1 MIRLPSRAAVLGLV
15 ASLFL
20 SSIPLPAAAAMG
32 KLAPVVPVNA
42 AAGVGMAGAVRAQA
56 LAPVALSLSAP
67 SHSAPVLA
75 LSAVAPTLAPSIVP
89 ELTAAQAAL
98 VAPRALA
105 ALPAA
110 NDAPGELT
118 VIAGVEAAFT
128 RLQGAKENGAAA
140 TGEVLNELFEG
151 FVRKGA
157 ANDAPSVSGSASP
170 LAPLAAAAKPAA
182 ADGPRWVFNETK
194 PAEAPKTSWKRTFSL
209 GFLGAVLPLVLT
221 GVIVGVSMLL
231 GHELN
236 PNYSSPAA
244 GLGTTPSIAQAL
256 ILTGAAA
263 VMAPVAEEIVFRA
276 GLQGGLAKLTKFLRM
291 GSFWVPAVLSSL
303 IFVAIHETSD
313 PVLFTTRFIHAMI
326 LAGLFKKEGVLA
338 SMAAHGFFNGI
349 LTLPLLVAAVAGL
362 LPASA
367 GLSAAIAFAGVLTA
381 ATVAVKAGLH
391 LKRNARKLV
400 SVPLLILGALAL
412 AAAGLLPFGM
422 DPVSQSGY
430 GVILAGLSG
439 LAYAA
444 VKAFGYLKAQRPDVA
459 SGAVVAKPFELR
471 HGVAAAALLS
481 AGFLVMPNPFW
492 LMGLIG
498 LVFWLPVKRVKG

>member
-15 ASLFL
+15 ASLLL

-32 KLAPVVPVNA
+32 KIAPVVPVNA
-42 AAGVGMAGAVRAQA
+42 AAGIGMAGAARVAA
-56 LAPVALSLSAP
+56 LAPASLSLSAP
-67 SHSAPVLA
+67 SHSAPVLT
-75 LSAVAPTLAPSIVP
+75 LSVAAPALAPSVVS
-89 ELTAAQAAL
+89 ELTAAQSAL
-98 VAPRALA
+98 VAPKALA

-110 NDAPGELT
+110 NDAPGEKT
-118 VIAGVEAAFT
+118 VIAGVETAFT

-151 FVRKGA
+151 FLRKDA
-157 ANDAPSVSGSASP
+157 ANDAPASASMGHAAP
-170 LAPLAAAAKPAA
+170 LAPAAALKAA
-182 ADGPRWVFNETK
+182 PADGPRWVFNETK
-194 PAEAPKTSWKRTFSL
+194 PAEAPKTSWKRTLSL

-236 PNYSSPAA
+236 PNYSSPAEGFGA
-244 GLGTTPSIAQAL
+244 SPSIGQAL
-256 ILTGAAA
+256 VLTGAAA

-276 GLQGGLAKLTKFLRM
+276 GLQGGLAKLTKFLRL

-313 PVLFTTRFIHAMI
+313 PVLFTTRFIHSMI

-338 SMAAHGFFNGI
+338 SMAAHGFFNGL
-349 LTLPLLVAAVAGL
+349 LTVPVLFAALTGL
-362 LPASA
+362 LPLDPTGM
-367 GLSAAIAFAGVLTA
+367 GLAQLGLIGAAFTAAIVY
-381 ATVAVKAGLH
+381 
-391 LKRNARKLV
+391 
-400 SVPLLILGALAL
+400 S
-412 AAAGLLPFGM
+412 
-422 DPVSQSGY
+422 
-430 GVILAGLSG
+430 
-439 LAYAA
+439 
-444 VKAFGYLKAQRPDVA
+444 VKAFRYLKGQRPDVA

-471 HGVAAAALLS
+471 HGVAAALLLA
-481 AGFLVMPNPFW
+481 AGFFLLMPNPFW